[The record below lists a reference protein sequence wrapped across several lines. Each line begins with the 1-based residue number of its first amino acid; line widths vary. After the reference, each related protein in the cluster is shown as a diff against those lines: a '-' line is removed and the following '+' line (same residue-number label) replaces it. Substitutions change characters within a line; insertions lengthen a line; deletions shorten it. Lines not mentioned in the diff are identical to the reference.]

1 MGYAGRHP
9 ESIEKLLILNTA
21 AFRSPRIPLRIRVC
35 RWPVL
40 GALLV
45 RGCNGFARS
54 AAFMAVERPLRKE
67 VVEAYLAPYNSWKNR
82 VAVHGFVKDIPLDAS
97 HPSWAALLEVE
108 EGLLPLR
115 ERRIPMLIL
124 WGGKDFCF
132 TRYFYEEWRRR
143 FPEAES
149 HYLDNAGHYVL
160 EDGFDEIKPIIQ
172 DFFP

>member
-1 MGYAGRHP
+1 M
-9 ESIEKLLILNTA
+9 
-21 AFRSPRIPLRIRVC
+21 
-35 RWPVL
+35 
-40 GALLV
+40 
-45 RGCNGFARS
+45 
-54 AAFMAVERPLRKE
+54 
-67 VVEAYLAPYNSWKNR
+67 
-82 VAVHGFVKDIPLDAS
+82 DAS